1 MMKALVQ
8 PRYVWVALAVALLL
22 ACFPTSAEAKMVGS
36 LASRSQQLTPRQARE
51 AEVARLL
58 SEKKVAEALASAG
71 LTPAQVRSRLDRLD
85 DQQLEEL
92 ARNLESVKAGKG
104 GAYFLIGIAVVLLA
118 VLIYMTV
125 EAA

>member
-8 PRYVWVALAVALLL
+8 PRYVGVALAVALLL

-58 SEKKVAEALASAG
+58 SEKKVA
-71 LTPAQVRSRLDRLD
+71 
-85 DQQLEEL
+85 
-92 ARNLESVKAGKG
+92 GKG
-104 GAYFLIGIAVVLLA
+104 GAYFLIGNAVVLLA
-118 VLIYMTV
+118 ILIYMTV
-125 EAA
+125 AAA